1 MAQAPEGLVQ
11 RKLHFAM
18 VDEVDSVLIDDAR
31 TPLII
36 SGPIPRG
43 DEHEFYDLKPR
54 IERLVNAQKAYI
66 NTVLNEA
73 KKGISSG
80 NTDVEGAGMALLRAH
95 RGLPKNK
102 ALIKFLSEGSNRQV
116 LTKT

>member
-1 MAQAPEGLVQ
+1 MTNTPESLVQ

-43 DEHEFYDLKPR
+43 DEHEFYELKPR
-54 IERLVNAQKAYI
+54 IERLVNAQK
-66 NTVLNEA
+66 NFVTSVLNEA
-73 KKGISSG
+73 KKQI
-80 NTDVEGAGMALLRAH
+80 
-95 RGLPKNK
+95 
-102 ALIKFLSEGSNRQV
+102 SEG
-116 LTKT
+116 KTGPY